1 VWIKLLFKLYFGN
14 QIKEDKMGLACGICW
29 GEDKYIQGFSR
40 DMKETDPLEDLGE
53 DGSMMMMM
61 I

>member
-1 VWIKLLFKLYFGN
+1 
-14 QIKEDKMGLACGICW
+14 MGLACGICW